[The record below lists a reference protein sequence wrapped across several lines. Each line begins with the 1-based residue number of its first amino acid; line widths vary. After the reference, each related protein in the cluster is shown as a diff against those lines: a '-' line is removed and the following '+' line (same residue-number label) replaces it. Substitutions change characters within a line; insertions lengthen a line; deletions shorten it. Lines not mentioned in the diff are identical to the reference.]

1 MDISNKLEENIIKMK
16 EILPLEKSFDIIG
29 RDLKIGNTNAYMILI
44 DGFAK
49 DDVLLWIIETLQ
61 ALNEKETS
69 IADLRNW
76 IKSHIG
82 YIEVET
88 TSDLKNM
95 QNFILSGM
103 TGILI
108 DGQNEAILI
117 DARTYPVRGPS
128 EPDLEKVTRGSRDGF
143 VETIIFNT
151 ALIRRRVRDARLIY
165 EIKSV
170 GKRSKTDVAIAY
182 IDDLVDKKLLDNIKK
197 RIDNI
202 QVESL
207 IMAEKS
213 LEELLI
219 KKKWY
224 NPLPQARFTERP
236 DVAAAHL
243 LEGHILLIVDTS
255 PSVIM
260 LPTTLFH
267 FTQHSEDYYQNPLVG
282 TYVRWIRLF
291 AMTNSL
297 LLTPIWLLFIFYK
310 TSVPEALSFIIP
322 NNMGNIP
329 ILLQLLLLEV
339 GLDTLRIASIHTP
352 NTLSTSLGIIGGLI
366 LSELAIKSGWV
377 IPESVFLMAVVGIGT
392 FASPS
397 IEFSMAIRLF
407 RYLLLITT
415 GVFNIYGF
423 IAGFLLIILIVYNTK
438 TFSGIKYTWP
448 LIPFNR
454 KALSNVI
461 FRHPI
466 IEIKR
471 ENIKKE
477 KL

>member
-1 MDISNKLEENIIKMK
+1 MNISKNLQDNINNIKKL
-16 EILPLEKSFDIIG
+16 LPIEKSFDICERKI
-29 RDLKIGNTNAYMILI
+29 KIGNTDAYLVFI

-49 DDVLLWIIETLQ
+49 DEILLYIIETLQ
-61 ALNEKETS
+61 LLNIEETN
-69 IADLRNW
+69 ITNLQTF
-76 IKSHIG
+76 IESHIG

-88 TSDLKNM
+88 SSDLESM

-103 TGILI
+103 AGIFI
-108 DGQNEAILI
+108 EGQNEGILL
-117 DARTYPVRGPS
+117 DTRTYPVRGTS
-128 EPDLEKVTRGSRDGF
+128 EPELEKVTRGSRDGF

-151 ALIRRRVRDARLIY
+151 ALIRRRIRDSRLIY
-165 EIKSV
+165 EMKTV

-182 IDDLVDKKLLDNIKK
+182 IEDLVDENLLKNIKK
-197 RIDNI
+197 RIDEI

-207 IMAEKS
+207 VMGEKS
-213 LEELLI
+213 LEELII

-243 LEGHILLIVDTS
+243 LEGHIILIVDTS
-255 PSVIM
+255 PSVIL

-282 TYVRWIRLF
+282 TYVRWIRF
-291 AMTNSL
+291 FTMITSL
-297 LLTPIWLLFIFYK
+297 VLTPIWLLFLFY
-310 TSVPEALSFIIP
+310 SNSIPDALSFIIP
-322 NNMGNIP
+322 SEMGNIP
-329 ILLQLLLLEV
+329 IIIQLILLEI

-352 NTLSTSLGIIGGLI
+352 STLSTSLGIIGGLM

-397 IEFSMAIRLF
+397 VEFALAIRIF
-407 RYLLLITT
+407 RFFLLIAT
-415 GVFNIYGF
+415 GLFNLYGF
-423 IAGFLLIILIVYNTK
+423 IIGLIIVLGIIYNTK

-454 KALSNVI
+454 KALSHI
-461 FRHPI
+461 LFRYPI

-471 ENIKKE
+471 EKE
-477 KL
+477 KK